1 MDKDNGFFQGL
12 AQRVLAEMPPEDR
25 FSQADAEALA
35 RHKGALL
42 ALGDELVRAF
52 YDTLFAHPPTAR
64 VFREGERPDR
74 EETLRRWWQ
83 RTVQGP
89 LDEGYFAWMAK
100 VGLVHVVRGV
110 ENPMMLAMASF
121 VAAFVEHKTHEGG
134 HPEAEPLTEA
144 FYRLSMAV
152 GAVITHGYDRYRALA
167 LYNVAGMEPAL
178 LERLT
183 VEEAREMLEAI
194 RKEGA

>member
-1 MDKDNGFFQGL
+1 MSKTLEIAREALQ
-12 AQRVLAEMPPEDR
+12 QMPPETR
-25 FSQADAEALA
+25 LRPEDAAVIA
-35 RHKGALL
+35 RHKEILL
-42 ALGDELVRAF
+42 SWIPELVQGF
-52 YDTLFAHPPTAR
+52 YDALFAHTPTR
-64 VFREGERPDR
+64 KIFHEGERPAR
-74 EETLRRWWQ
+74 EQTLRDWWQ
-83 RTVQGP
+83 KTVEGP
-89 LDEGYFAWMAK
+89 LDEEYFAWMAK

-121 VAAFVEHKTHEGG
+121 VAEFVERRSHEAKL
-134 HPEAEPLTEA
+134 PEADPLSEA

-183 VEEAREMLEAI
+183 VEEARALLEEL
-194 RKEGA
+194 RRES

>member
-1 MDKDNGFFQGL
+1 MEDM
-12 AQRVLAEMPPEDR
+12 AQEARFRPEDH
-25 FSQADAEALA
+25 QVLLK
-35 RHKGALL
+35 HKDRLL
-42 ALGDELVRAF
+42 ALTDELVQAF
-52 YDTLFAHPPTAR
+52 YDTLFAHPPTRA
-64 VFREGERPDR
+64 VFREGERSDR
-74 EETLRRWWQ
+74 EKTLEGWWR
-83 RTVQGP
+83 RTVEGP
-89 LDEGYFAWMAK
+89 LDETYFAWMAK

-121 VAAFVEHKTHEGG
+121 VAEFVERRSHEAKL
-134 HPEAEPLTEA
+134 PEADPLSEA

-183 VEEAREMLEAI
+183 VEEARALLEEL
-194 RKEGA
+194 RRES

>member
-1 MDKDNGFFQGL
+1 MWVQ
-12 AQRVLAEMPPEDR
+12 QMPPETR
-25 FSQADAEALA
+25 FRPEDAAVIA
-35 RHKGALL
+35 RHRNTLL
-42 ALGDELVRAF
+42 SWTEEMVQAF
-52 YDTLFAHPPTAR
+52 YDTLFTHPPTR
-64 VFREGERPDR
+64 KVFREGERPER
-74 EETLRRWWQ
+74 EETLRRWWE

-121 VAAFVEHKTHEGG
+121 VAAFVEHKSHEGNL
-134 HPEAEPLTEA
+134 PEADPLTEA

-194 RKEGA
+194 RQEGA

>member
-1 MDKDNGFFQGL
+1 MTQIAKEALEQ
-12 AQRVLAEMPPEDR
+12 MPPETR
-25 FSQADAEALA
+25 FRPEDAELIA
-35 RHKGALL
+35 RHKDLL
-42 ALGDELVRAF
+42 LSWTDELVKAF
-52 YDTLFAHPPTAR
+52 YDSLFAHPPTKK
-64 VFREGERPDR
+64 VFREGERPER
-74 EETLRRWWQ
+74 EKTLEGWWR
-83 RTVQGP
+83 RTVEGP
-89 LDEGYFAWMAK
+89 LDEAYFAWMAK

-121 VAAFVEHKTHEGG
+121 VADFVEGKTHTAGL
-134 HPEAEPLTEA
+134 PEADPLTEA

-183 VEEAREMLEAI
+183 VEEAKGMLEAI
-194 RKEGA
+194 RKESA